1 MQRSDCFLPKLFIQT
16 KGYENSD
23 RQQRKGKT
31 AIAPVNP
38 YNLKYPHSP
47 KPPMTAKEQL
57 LQEIEKS
64 SEPLLQE
71 VLAFL
76 LSVRSEKYPET
87 HKPIWQ
93 IAQEIMADVPPEI
106 IAQLPTD
113 GAEQHDHYIY
123 GTPKRD
129 S

>member
-1 MQRSDCFLPKLFIQT
+1 
-16 KGYENSD
+16 
-23 RQQRKGKT
+23 
-31 AIAPVNP
+31 
-38 YNLKYPHSP
+38 
-47 KPPMTAKEQL
+47 MTAKEQL

-71 VLAFL
+71 VLDFL
-76 LSVRSEKYPET
+76 LSVRLEKYPET

-106 IAQLPTD
+106 IAKLPTD